1 MRVGEA
7 STAPG
12 SRVGSMREGV
22 LDQKF
27 LLLGEDNSPNNYL
40 LNVGRT
46 GGGGW
51 STPRHRH
58 TFDQVR
64 YVLKGQYPIAKGV
77 VMKEGSVGYFP
88 ESVHYGP
95 QDRPEGL
102 EMMVCQFGGASGQ
115 GFLSP
120 TQREAANAALAK
132 KGTFKEGIYTYVDDK
147 GQRHNKDG
155 SEACYEE
162 ATGKPSVYSKP
173 RYDNFIIMDP
183 EAYDWMPTEQKG
195 VSTKTLGTFTERN
208 TRIGLIRLDEG
219 ATFSAGMQSS
229 IEILFLS
236 KGAVTVDGKSHHGE
250 RSAFEFQKG
259 EGPVA
264 IKALQPTEFLRI
276 ILPTF

>member
-7 STAPG
+7 ATAPG
-12 SRVGSMREGV
+12 GRVGSMRDGILE
-22 LDQKF
+22 QKY
-27 LLLGEDNSPNNYL
+27 LLTGHDNSPNNYL

-51 STPRHRH
+51 TTPRHRH

-64 YVLKGQYPIAKGV
+64 YVLKGRYPIAKGV
-77 VMKEGSVGYFP
+77 VMEEGSVGYFP

-95 QDRPEGL
+95 QERPEGL

-120 TQREAANAALAK
+120 TQREAANAALAT
-132 KGTFKEGIYTYVDDK
+132 KGTFKDGIFTYIDEK

-162 ATGKPSVYSKP
+162 ATGKKSVYSKP
-173 RYDNFIIMDP
+173 RYANFIIMDP
-183 EAYDWMPTEQKG
+183 EAYDWVPEGAEG
-195 VSTKTLGTFTERN
+195 VYMKSLGMFTERN
-208 TRIGLIRLDEG
+208 TRIDLIRLDAG
-219 ATFSAGMQSS
+219 ATLAGGMQPS
-229 IEILFLS
+229 IELLFLS
-236 KGAVTVDGKSHHGE
+236 KGAVAVDGKEYGE
-250 RSAFEFQKG
+250 RAAFEFLKN

-264 IKALQPTEFLRI
+264 IKAVQPSELLRI
-276 ILPTF
+276 VLPQF